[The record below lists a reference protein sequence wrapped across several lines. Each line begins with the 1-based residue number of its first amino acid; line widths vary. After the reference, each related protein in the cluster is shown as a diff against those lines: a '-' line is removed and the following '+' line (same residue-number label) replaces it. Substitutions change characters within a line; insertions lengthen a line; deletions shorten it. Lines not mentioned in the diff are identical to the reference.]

1 MTDLKDYPK
10 LFKKMVQDYEKQLVD
25 ASNQFQD
32 SVMAAQREMERMVSD
47 SGWAKTIES
56 EDLDTDGSTD

>member
-56 EDLDTDGSTD
+56 EDSNTDGSTD